1 MNELSSLQAP
11 DGSRTTRK
19 RKGRGP
25 GSGLGKTAGRGEK
38 GYGSRSGSSQRPGF
52 EGGQMPLQRRIPKGG
67 FKNPFRTE
75 YRVVNVE
82 QLKRFENGTV
92 INPEVLRASGL
103 ISGRGPIKVLGQGE
117 IDRGLVVQAHAFSKS
132 AVQKIEA
139 LGGKAETIDS
149 RS

>member
-1 MNELSSLQAP
+1 MNELSNLQAP
-11 DGSRTTRK
+11 EGSRTSRK

-25 GSGLGKTAGRGEK
+25 GTGLGKTAGRGEK

-75 YRVVNVE
+75 FRVVNVE

-117 IDRGLVVQAHAFSKS
+117 IDRSLVVQAHAFSKS
-132 AVQKIEA
+132 AVQKLEA
-139 LGGKAETIDS
+139 LGGKAETIER